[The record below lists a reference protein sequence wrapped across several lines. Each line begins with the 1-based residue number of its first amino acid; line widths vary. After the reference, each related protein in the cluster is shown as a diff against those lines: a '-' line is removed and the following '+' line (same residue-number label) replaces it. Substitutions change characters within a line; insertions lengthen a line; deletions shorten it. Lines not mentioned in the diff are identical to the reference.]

1 MKSTRMIAID
11 PESELGQALDEA
23 EGVAVVLLKG
33 KARFRVTPEP
43 ADPWANYDP
52 ARLKAGLLEVDGL
65 LTPEEGEQMIERI
78 YRAREEGTR
87 PSTNS

>member
-1 MKSTRMIAID
+1 MMKSTRMITID
-11 PESELGQALDEA
+11 PESELGQALDESD
-23 EGVAVVLLKG
+23 GVVVLLKG
-33 KARFRVTPEP
+33 EERFRVTPEP

-52 ARLKAGLLEVDGL
+52 ARKRAGLLKVEGL

-87 PSTNS
+87 PSENS